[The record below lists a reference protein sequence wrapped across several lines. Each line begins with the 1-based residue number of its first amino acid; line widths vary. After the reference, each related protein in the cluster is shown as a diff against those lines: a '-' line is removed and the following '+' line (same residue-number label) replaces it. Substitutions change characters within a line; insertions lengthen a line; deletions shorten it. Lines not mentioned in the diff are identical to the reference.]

1 MSNKYQLEFTKK
13 AAKKYKKLTTGNKQ
27 LQQKIQEILKILID
41 EPFHSRLK
49 THKVQISNYGIVYSS
64 SVTKDIRIIWE
75 LGKDKITIVLLDIGG
90 HSGSKGVYK

>member
-13 AAKKYKKLTTGNKQ
+13 VARKYKKLTTNNKH
-27 LQQKIQEILKILID
+27 LQEKVQEILKILID
-41 EPFHSRLK
+41 NPFHSKLK
-49 THKVQISNYGIVYSS
+49 THKVQITNYSIVYSS

-75 LGKDKITIVLLDIGG
+75 FEKDKVIIVLLDIGS